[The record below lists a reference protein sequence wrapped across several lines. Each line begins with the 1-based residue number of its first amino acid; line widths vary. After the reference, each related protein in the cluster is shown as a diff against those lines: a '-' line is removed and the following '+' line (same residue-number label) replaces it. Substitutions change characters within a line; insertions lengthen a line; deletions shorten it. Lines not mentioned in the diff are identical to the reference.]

1 VIAIAEVLA
10 RLDSAGL
17 LQGPGPTVDLAVTG
31 ISADSRQVGVGD
43 LYCAIR
49 GYVHDG
55 HDFLKEAEE
64 AGAVAALVESPR
76 ADLDLLQI
84 RVSDARRAAAVAA
97 QVVFGEPAAGL
108 RLVGVTGTN
117 GKTTTVHLARHVL
130 ARRFASGSIGTL
142 GAVGA
147 SGVRESTE
155 LTTPGPVEFARRLA
169 ALKQDEVECVVAE
182 VSSHALSQGRV
193 DGVAFEV
200 AAFTNLSRDHL
211 DYHADFDGYRA
222 AKVRLA
228 DLVSADGTLVVNADE
243 SAWFDLPQR
252 RAVRFGIAGDAEY
265 TARDIR
271 LGLTGSR
278 WRLVTPEGEVEVEL
292 PLLGE
297 FNVSNAL
304 AAAAV
309 AGVFGLEPDVIGEAL
324 SDVLPVPGRLE
335 VLAEQP
341 LVLRDYAH
349 TPDALRRA
357 LAALR
362 PVARTRLIA
371 VFGCGGDRD
380 PGKRPLMGQAAAA
393 GADYSIVTSDN
404 PRSEEP
410 EAIIAGILPGLG
422 SADHEVVVDRRAAI
436 ARALQIAG
444 PEDTILLAGK
454 GHEEYQIVGDEIKPL
469 DEAVI
474 VAELLAGGRGRT

>member
-1 VIAIAEVLA
+1 MIPIADVLA

-17 LQGPGPTVDLAVTG
+17 LQGPGPAVDLTVSG
-31 ISADSRQVGVGD
+31 ISADSRQVGAGD

-55 HDFLKEAEE
+55 HDFLKEAEA

-76 ADLDLLQI
+76 AELDLLQI
-84 RVSDARRAAAVAA
+84 RVSDGRRAAALAA
-97 QVVFGEPAAGL
+97 QVVYGEPAAGL
-108 RLVGVTGTN
+108 RLIGVTGTN
-117 GKTTTVHLARHVL
+117 GKTTTVHLTRHIL

-142 GAVGA
+142 GAVGP
-147 SGVRESTE
+147 SGVRELGE
-155 LTTPGPVEFARRLA
+155 LTTPGPIEFARRLA
-169 ALKQDEVECVVAE
+169 MLKQDEAECVIAE

-211 DYHADFDGYRA
+211 DYHSDFDGYRA
-222 AKVRLA
+222 AKARLA
-228 DLVSADGTLVVNADE
+228 DLVSAGGTLVINADE
-243 SAWFDLPQR
+243 PAWSDLTGR
-252 RAVRFGIAGDAEY
+252 TAVRFGISSEAEY

-271 LGLTGSR
+271 LGRTGSR
-278 WRLVTPEGEVEVEL
+278 WRLVTPAGEVEVKL
-292 PLLGE
+292 PLMGE

-309 AGVFGLEPDVIGEAL
+309 AGLFGFGPDVIREAL
-324 SDVLPVPGRLE
+324 SEVPPVPGRLE
-335 VLAEQP
+335 VLAERP

-362 PVARTRLIA
+362 TVATTRLIV

-393 GADYSIVTSDN
+393 GADFSIVTSDN

-410 EAIIAGILPGLG
+410 EAIIADITPGLG
-422 SADHEVVVDRRAAI
+422 TAEHEVVPDRRAAI

-454 GHEEYQIVGDEIKPL
+454 GHEEYQIIGDEVRPF
-469 DEAVI
+469 DEAVV
-474 VAELLAGGRGRT
+474 VAELLAGGRGKT

>member
-1 VIAIAEVLA
+1 MITIADVLA

-31 ISADSRQVGVGD
+31 ISADSRQVGAGD
-43 LYCAIR
+43 LFCAIR
-49 GYVHDG
+49 GYLHDG
-55 HDFLKEAEE
+55 HDFLEQAQA

-76 ADLDLLQI
+76 AELDLLQI
-84 RVSDARRAAAVAA
+84 RVSDGRRAAALAA
-97 QVVFGEPAAGL
+97 QVVYGEPAAGL

-142 GAVGA
+142 GTVSA
-147 SGVRESTE
+147 SGARESTT
-155 LTTPGPVEFARRLA
+155 LTTPGPVEFAGRLA
-169 ALKQDEVECVVAE
+169 ALKQAEVECVVAE

-193 DGVAFEV
+193 DGVTFEV
-200 AAFTNLSRDHL
+200 AVFTNLSRDHL
-211 DYHADFDGYRA
+211 DYHSDFGQYKA
-222 AKVRLA
+222 AKTRLA
-228 DLVSADGTLVVNADE
+228 DLVAADGTLVVNADE
-243 SAWFDLPQR
+243 PAWSDLAHP
-252 RAVRFGIAGDAEY
+252 RAVRFGIAGEAEY
-265 TARDIR
+265 SARDVR
-271 LGLTGSR
+271 LGRGGSR
-278 WRLVTPEGEVEVEL
+278 WRLVTPEAEVELEL

-297 FNVSNAL
+297 FNISNAL

-309 AGVFGLEPDVIGEAL
+309 AGVFGLEAEVIGEAL
-324 SDVLPVPGRLE
+324 SDVPVVPGRLE
-335 VLAEQP
+335 VLAQRP

-357 LAALR
+357 LLALR
-362 PVARTRLIA
+362 PLTGARLIV

-393 GADYSIVTSDN
+393 GADYSIVTTDN
-404 PRSEEP
+404 PRSEAP
-410 EAIIAGILPGLG
+410 EAIIADILPGLG

-436 ARALQIAG
+436 ARALRIAG
-444 PEDTILLAGK
+444 PEATVLLAGK
-454 GHEEYQIVGDEIKPL
+454 GHEDYQIVGDEVRPF

-474 VAELLAGGRGRT
+474 VAELLAAGRGKT

>member
-1 VIAIAEVLA
+1 
-10 RLDSAGL
+10 
-17 LQGPGPTVDLAVTG
+17 
-31 ISADSRQVGVGD
+31 
-43 LYCAIR
+43 
-49 GYVHDG
+49 
-55 HDFLKEAEE
+55 
-64 AGAVAALVESPR
+64 
-76 ADLDLLQI
+76 
-84 RVSDARRAAAVAA
+84 
-97 QVVFGEPAAGL
+97 
-108 RLVGVTGTN
+108 
-117 GKTTTVHLARHVL
+117 
-130 ARRFASGSIGTL
+130 
-142 GAVGA
+142 
-147 SGVRESTE
+147 
-155 LTTPGPVEFARRLA
+155 
-169 ALKQDEVECVVAE
+169 
-182 VSSHALSQGRV
+182 
-193 DGVAFEV
+193 
-200 AAFTNLSRDHL
+200 
-211 DYHADFDGYRA
+211 
-222 AKVRLA
+222 VRLA

-243 SAWFDLPQR
+243 SAWSDLPQR

-271 LGLTGSR
+271 LGRTGSR

-349 TPDALRRA
+349 TPDALRSA

-362 PVARTRLIA
+362 PVARTRLIV

-393 GADYSIVTSDN
+393 GADYRIVTSDN

-410 EAIIAGILPGLG
+410 EAIIAGITPGLG

-454 GHEEYQIVGDEIKPL
+454 GHEEYQIVGDEIRPL

>member
-1 VIAIAEVLA
+1 MIPIADVLA

-31 ISADSRQVGVGD
+31 ISADSRQVSAGD

-55 HDFLKEAEE
+55 HDFLKEAEA
-64 AGAVAALVESPR
+64 AGAVAALVEHPR
-76 ADLDLLQI
+76 AELDLLQVH
-84 RVSDARRAAAVAA
+84 VSDGRRAAALAA
-97 QVVFGEPAAGL
+97 QVVFGEPAVGL
-108 RLVGVTGTN
+108 RLIGVTGTN
-117 GKTTTVHLARHVL
+117 GKTTTVHLTRHVL
-130 ARRFASGSIGTL
+130 ARRFASGSLGTL
-142 GAVGA
+142 GAVSA
-147 SGVRESTE
+147 SGVREATA
-155 LTTPGPVEFARRLA
+155 LTTPGPVEFAGRLA

-193 DGVAFEV
+193 DGVVFEV

-211 DYHADFDGYRA
+211 DYHSDFDEYRA
-222 AKVRLA
+222 AKARLA

-243 SAWFDLPQR
+243 PAWSDLPQR
-252 RAVRFGIAGDAEY
+252 RTVRFGLAGDAEY
-265 TARDIR
+265 TARDIK
-271 LGLTGSR
+271 LGRSGSR
-278 WRLVTPEGEVEVEL
+278 WKLVAPEAEIEVEL

-297 FNVSNAL
+297 FNISNAL

-309 AGVFGLEPDVIGEAL
+309 ASVLGIEAEVLGEAL
-324 SDVLPVPGRLE
+324 SDVSPVPGRLE
-335 VLAEQP
+335 VLAEHP

-362 PVARTRLIA
+362 PLARTRLIV

-380 PGKRPLMGQAAAA
+380 PGKRPLMGRAAAE
-393 GADYSIVTSDN
+393 GADHSIVTSDN

-410 EAIIAGILPGLG
+410 EAIIADILPGFG

-436 ARALQIAG
+436 ARALEIAG
-444 PEDTILLAGK
+444 PEDAVLLAGK
-454 GHEEYQIVGDEIKPL
+454 GHEDYQIVGDEVRPL
-469 DEAVI
+469 DEALI
-474 VAELLAGGRGRT
+474 VADLLGAGREGI